1 MTQNN
6 DAVMAEVTS
15 AMDEIR
21 IPDRPWDRLESSG
34 PPAAPIEFP
43 APRCQRG
50 RRDDVLVY
58 DAHTRKHQVAHG
70 VLFRDF
76 SREYGETPERA
87 LSRVKQAYWPIPYKE
102 RIKTIMGHVE
112 ICYVLKRCA
121 VNNSDDSLS
130 DDDSEAE
137 YDEEDDVLFEITT
150 QHVAVKVNYGRRIER
165 YRGRHAEN
173 PLQEVAA
180 MQLIG
185 NSNIH
190 IMGTI
195 ETLFEGSNLNVIMPY
210 AGSGDLFQRL
220 QDSQERGQGFP
231 EAEAR
236 YWFRQIMD
244 GILYL
249 HGKGVCHRDL
259 SPENIMIDHD
269 NSLIIDMGMAIQIP
283 YTDPNTNNDVTDIV
297 NGSEK
302 RLIAPQGACGKLPY
316 MSPEIY
322 QNRKPFDGGAV
333 DIWTA
338 GTILFCMVTG
348 NRSYAR
354 PHNSDAQFYWMTH
367 GLSRLLSDWGINLSN
382 ECSHLLRNI
391 LQVDARLRFT
401 LDEVLDHPWFSH
413 DDVVPAPI
421 QAENSFSTG
430 RISI

>member
-1 MTQNN
+1 MAQNN
-6 DAVMAEVTS
+6 DAVMAEVIS

-50 RRDDVLVY
+50 LREDVLVY
-58 DAHTRKHQVAHG
+58 DVHTRKHQLAHG

-87 LSRVKQAYWPIPYKE
+87 LSRVQQAYWPIPYKE

-112 ICYVLKRCA
+112 ICYVLQRCA

-137 YDEEDDVLFEITT
+137 NDEEDDVLFEVTT

-220 QDSQERGQGFP
+220 QESQERGQGFP

-236 YWFRQIMD
+236 FWFRQIID

-259 SPENIMIDHD
+259 SPENIMIDND

-283 YTDPNTNNDVTDIV
+283 YTNPNTTNDVTDIV

-322 QNRKPFDGGAV
+322 QNQRPFDGGAV

-367 GLSRLLSDWGINLSN
+367 GLSRLLSDWGVNLSN

-413 DDVVPAPI
+413 DDVVPARI
-421 QAENSFSTG
+421 QAENLFSTG